1 MYNLFLNVWSLLLE
15 ISPFL
20 VQGFLFAGILSVVI
34 SKNFVQNNLG
44 NKHGILSII
53 KASIFGVP
61 LPLCSC
67 SVIPVAASLKKNGA
81 SKGAVTSFLFS
92 TPQTGIDSFMV
103 TYGLLGPIVALV
115 RPFIALISGILCGL
129 IIYFFDPNYEKPTVD
144 EEDSCCDNDNES
156 KIKKIFT
163 YSFITLPKDIM
174 KPLLIGILIAALIN
188 IYLPASIVENF
199 IGQGFISMIVMI
211 VIGLPLYI
219 CATASIPIALAMM
232 GKGVTL
238 GAALVF
244 LMVGAATNTTS
255 IATMTKILGKR
266 ATVINLLSLIL
277 ISLFFG
283 MIVDLLSITI
293 PNLGHIH
300 IHEHTSYINF
310 ISTFIIIGLAG
321 NTLLNSIKSSSNN
334 HNENQNVVHLK
345 IGGMSCNN
353 CVQKITSDLES
364 MGASNI
370 NIDLKSGDATFN
382 LDKDLHKIKS
392 SIESLGFQ
400 ILS

>member
-44 NKHGILSII
+44 NKHGILSLI

-129 IIYFFDPNYEKPTVD
+129 IIYFLDPNYEKPTVD
-144 EEDSCCDNDNES
+144 EEDFCCDNDNES

-293 PNLGHIH
+293 PELGHIH

-310 ISTFIIIGLAG
+310 ISAFIIIGLAG

-353 CVQKITSDLES
+353 CVQKIK
-364 MGASNI
+364 M
-370 NIDLKSGDATFN
+370 
-382 LDKDLHKIKS
+382 
-392 SIESLGFQ
+392 
-400 ILS
+400 

>member
-1 MYNLFLNVWSLLLE
+1 
-15 ISPFL
+15 
-20 VQGFLFAGILSVVI
+20 
-34 SKNFVQNNLG
+34 
-44 NKHGILSII
+44 
-53 KASIFGVP
+53 
-61 LPLCSC
+61 
-67 SVIPVAASLKKNGA
+67 
-81 SKGAVTSFLFS
+81 
-92 TPQTGIDSFMV
+92 
-103 TYGLLGPIVALV
+103 
-115 RPFIALISGILCGL
+115 
-129 IIYFFDPNYEKPTVD
+129 
-144 EEDSCCDNDNES
+144 
-156 KIKKIFT
+156 
-163 YSFITLPKDIM
+163 M

-219 CATASIPIALAMM
+219 CATASIPIAIAMM

-266 ATVINLLSLIL
+266 ATVINLFSLIL

-283 MIVDLLSITI
+283 MVVDLLSITI

-310 ISTFIIIGLAG
+310 ISAFIIIGLAG
-321 NTLLNSIKSSSNN
+321 NTFLNSIKSSSNT

-345 IGGMSCNN
+345 IGGISCNN
-353 CVQKITSDLES
+353 CIQKITNELES

-370 NIDLKSGDATFN
+370 NID
-382 LDKDLHKIKS
+382 
-392 SIESLGFQ
+392 
-400 ILS
+400 